1 METIVVGAGQA
12 GIATSHELAARGVD
26 HVVLE
31 AGRIGQTWRTRR
43 WDSFRLVT
51 PNWMNVLPGQ
61 PPTGPDDAYSTA
73 AAFVAGLTAHAAR
86 HGLPIVHDATVEA
99 AHRIENGF
107 AVRTTD
113 ASYTARSLV
122 VASGFQWQPRVPAV
136 GLPSGIAGVHSSAYR
151 NPATLPGGAVV
162 VVGSGQTGSQL
173 ALELAG
179 AGRAVFLCTS
189 RVRRLPRRY
198 RGRDMMAWW
207 HVMGLYRQG
216 RADLPDPSVADLAQP
231 VVAGTEGGRS
241 ISLHQLARAGVILLG
256 RLLTVDGWTLRLG
269 DDRDENVSYAD
280 RSADEFRRE
289 VDAFVGDTGCEREMA
304 DEPAPLREAPRELDL
319 RHEGVG
325 SVLWCTGHSPA
336 VDWLDVPLSTPDIHV
351 VGRPWLTCRAS
362 GILHGMPTDAA
373 QVAAAIAR

>member
-1 METIVVGAGQA
+1 
-12 GIATSHELAARGVD
+12 
-26 HVVLE
+26 
-31 AGRIGQTWRTRR
+31 
-43 WDSFRLVT
+43 
-51 PNWMNVLPGQ
+51 
-61 PPTGPDDAYSTA
+61 
-73 AAFVAGLTAHAAR
+73 
-86 HGLPIVHDATVEA
+86 
-99 AHRIENGF
+99 
-107 AVRTTD
+107 
-113 ASYTARSLV
+113 
-122 VASGFQWQPRVPAV
+122 
-136 GLPSGIAGVHSSAYR
+136 
-151 NPATLPGGAVV
+151 
-162 VVGSGQTGSQL
+162 
-173 ALELAG
+173 
-179 AGRAVFLCTS
+179 
-189 RVRRLPRRY
+189 
-198 RGRDMMAWW
+198 MMAWW
-207 HVMGLYRQG
+207 HAMGLYRQG

>member
-12 GIATSHELAARGVD
+12 GVATSHELAARGVD

-61 PPTGPDDAYSTA
+61 PPTGPADSFGTA
-73 AAFVAGLTAHAAR
+73 AAFVAGLSDHAAR
-86 HGLPIVHDATVEA
+86 HGLPVVENATVVTA
-99 AHRIENGF
+99 RRTWDGF

-113 ASYTARSLV
+113 ASYTARTLV
-122 VASGFQWQPRVPAV
+122 VASGFQWRPRVPAV
-136 GLPSGIAGVHSSAYR
+136 RLPVGIEGEHCSAYR
-151 NPATLPGGAVV
+151 NPAALPDGAVV

-207 HVMGLYRQG
+207 HAMGLYRQG
-216 RADLPDPSVADLAQP
+216 RADLADPTVADLAQP

-241 ISLHQLARAGVILLG
+241 ISLHQLARAGVTLLG
-256 RLLTVDGWTLRLG
+256 RLVTVDGSTLRLG
-269 DDRDENVSYAD
+269 DDRDENVAYAD

-289 VDAFVGDTGCEREMA
+289 VDAFLTEPASDEDPDPA
-304 DEPAPLREAPRELDL
+304 DEPATLAEAPRELDL
-319 RHEGVG
+319 RNERVG
-325 SVLWCTGHSPA
+325 SFLWCTGHSPA
-336 VDWLDVPLSTPDIHV
+336 VPWLGVPLSTPDVHV
-351 VGRPWLTCRAS
+351 VGRP
-362 GILHGMPTDAA
+362 
-373 QVAAAIAR
+373 